1 MEHTEAIVQRLRDGR
16 MVSQEE
22 IETLLSVRDP
32 RSLDM
37 LFSAARDV
45 KERNF
50 GNKVFFYGF
59 VYFSTHCRNNCSF
72 CFYRRSNTESLRYR
86 KTDEEILSLST
97 SLADSGVHLIDLTMG
112 EDPIIHK
119 DDHYRRLLD
128 IVSMVDDAVDTPLM
142 LSPGALPHDVFAPLR
157 DAGTDWFACYQETH
171 NRDLFQRLRPEQ
183 DYEFRLSQKRWARE
197 SGLLAE
203 EGIMVGVGETMADRA
218 RSIMVMR
225 DLGVDQIRAM
235 TFVPQPNTPMADR
248 GPSPYLDELITIAV
262 MRLVH
267 PTKLIPA
274 SLDVEG
280 IAGLAPRLDAGANVI
295 TSIIPP
301 LKGLA
306 GVAQHELDIDDG
318 GRSMENVE
326 CVLDELGVQKASRSD
341 YAALLT
347 QWKDRGTSEA

>member
-1 MEHTEAIVQRLRDGR
+1 MEHMEAIVQRLRDGAE
-16 MVSQEE
+16 VSQEE
-22 IETLLSVRDP
+22 VGTLLSIRDP
-32 RSLDM
+32 RSLGI

-72 CFYRRSNTESLRYR
+72 CFYRRSNSESLRYR

-119 DDHYRRLLD
+119 DDHYHRLLD
-128 IVSMVDDAVDTPLM
+128 IVNMVNDAVDTPLM
-142 LSPGALPHDVFAPLR
+142 LSPGALPRDVFGPLR
-157 DAGTDWFACYQETH
+157 DAGADWFACYQETH
-171 NRDLFQRLRPEQ
+171 NRDLFSRLRPEQ
-183 DYEFRLSQKRWARE
+183 DYEFRLSQKKWARE
-197 SGLLAE
+197 SGILAE
-203 EGIMVGVGETMADRA
+203 EGIMVGVGETISDRA
-218 RSIMVMR
+218 CSIMLMK

-235 TFVPQPNTPMADR
+235 SFVPQHNTPMAER

-262 MRLVH
+262 MRLLH

-274 SLDVEG
+274 TLDVEG

-326 CVLDELGVQKASRSD
+326 CVLDELGAQKASRND
-341 YAALLT
+341 YAELLT
-347 QWKDRGTSEA
+347 QWKERGTSGA

>member
-1 MEHTEAIVQRLRDGR
+1 MKHVEAIVQRLQDGAA
-16 MVSQEE
+16 VSQEE
-22 IETLLSVRDP
+22 VEALLSIRDP
-32 RSLDM
+32 RSLDA
-37 LFSAARDV
+37 LFNAARDV

-119 DDHYRRLLD
+119 DDHYQRLLNT
-128 IVSMVDDAVDTPLM
+128 VNMVNDAVDTPLM
-142 LSPGALPHDVFAPLR
+142 LSPGTLPHDVFGPLR
-157 DAGTDWFACYQETH
+157 DAGADWFACYQETH
-171 NRDLFQRLRPEQ
+171 NRDLFYRLRPEQ
-183 DYEFRLSQKRWARE
+183 DYEFRLSQKKWARE
-197 SGLLAE
+197 SGILVE
-203 EGIMVGVGETMADRA
+203 EGIMVGVGETVSDRA
-218 RSIMVMR
+218 RSIMIMK

-235 TFVPQPNTPMADR
+235 SFVPQHNTPMADR

-274 SLDVEG
+274 TLDVEG
-280 IAGLAPRLDAGANVI
+280 IAGLAPRLGAGANVI

-326 CVLDELGVQKASRSD
+326 CVLDELGVQKASRAD
-341 YAALLT
+341 YAELLT
-347 QWKDRGTSEA
+347 QLKDREASEA

>member
-1 MEHTEAIVQRLRDGR
+1 MKHVEAIVQRLQEGAA
-16 MVSQEE
+16 VSQEE
-22 IETLLSVRDP
+22 VEALLSIREP

-37 LFSAARDV
+37 LFSAARNV

-112 EDPIIHK
+112 EDPILHR

-128 IVSMVDDAVDTPLM
+128 IVNMVNDAVDTPLM
-142 LSPGALPHDVFAPLR
+142 LSPGALPADVFGPLR
-157 DAGTDWFACYQETH
+157 DAGADWFACYQETH
-171 NRDLFQRLRPEQ
+171 NRELFERLRPEQ
-183 DYEFRLSQKRWARE
+183 DYGFRLSQKKWARE
-197 SGLLAE
+197 SGILAE
-203 EGIMVGVGETMADRA
+203 EGIMVGVGETLSDRA
-218 RSIMVMR
+218 RSIMVMKE
-225 DLGVDQIRAM
+225 LGVDQIRAM
-235 TFVPQPNTPMADR
+235 SFVPQHNTPMADR

-274 SLDVEG
+274 TLDVEG

-318 GRSMENVE
+318 SRSMENVE
-326 CVLDELGVQKASRSD
+326 CVLDKLGVQKASRAD
-341 YAALLT
+341 YAELLT
-347 QWKDRGTSEA
+347 RWKGRGTPEA